1 MRDEERIYRL
11 LRQVAPGTPLREGI
25 ENVLHAGT
33 GGLIV
38 LGDGPEVL
46 VLAAGGFDMDFP
58 FTPAALYELS
68 KMDGAIILTADAK
81 RIVRANVQLVPDPNV
96 PSVETGIRHR
106 SAERVSRQ
114 TGAVVVAVSQRRHQ
128 VTLYQGT
135 LRHVLRDAAQV
146 LGRANQALQA
156 LERQRI
162 ALAAEL
168 ADLDAVEFSSEAT
181 LSDVTSA
188 VQRFAL
194 LDRIAR
200 EVSGYVEELGIEGR
214 MVAVQL
220 HELTRSLSEEIL
232 YVLRDYAADS
242 SLDHARGVREQLA
255 VWSAEALLDLGA
267 VARSLGQTG
276 ELEQVVQPRGLRML
290 RRVPRLPPPVADKLV
305 QRFGSLA
312 RLLGASLEELDAVEG
327 IGTARAHAIRRHLAR
342 LRDVAR

>member
-1 MRDEERIYRL
+1 MRDEERLHRL

-46 VLAAGGFDMDFP
+46 ALAAGGFDMDCP

-68 KMDGAIILTADAK
+68 KMDGAIILAADAK
-81 RIVRANVQLVPDPNV
+81 RIVRANVQLVPDPSV

-114 TGAVVVAVSQRRHQ
+114 TGTVVVAVSQRRHQ
-128 VTLYQGT
+128 VTLYQGN

-162 ALAAEL
+162 ALVGEL
-168 ADLDAVEFSSEAT
+168 SELDTMEFSAEAT
-181 LSDVTSA
+181 LADVASA

-200 EVSGYVEELGIEGR
+200 EVHGYVEELGSEGR
-214 MVAVQL
+214 MVAMQL

-242 SLDHARGVREQLA
+242 SLDYARGLREQLA
-255 VWSAEALLDLGA
+255 AWSAEALLDPGA
-267 VARSLGQTG
+267 IARSLGQTG
-276 ELEQVVQPRGLRML
+276 ELEQVVQPRGLRVL
-290 RRVPRLPPPVADKLV
+290 RRVPRLPPPVADKLA
-305 QRFGSLA
+305 QRFGSLG

-342 LRDVAR
+342 LREVAR

>member
-1 MRDEERIYRL
+1 MRDDERLHRL

-46 VLAAGGFDMDFP
+46 ALAAGGFDMDCP
-58 FTPAALYELS
+58 FSPANLYELS
-68 KMDGAIILTADAK
+68 KMDGAIILTADAR
-81 RIVRANVQLVPDPNV
+81 RIVRANVQLVPDPGV

-114 TGAVVVAVSQRRHQ
+114 TGATVVAVSQRRRQ

-146 LGRANQALQA
+146 LGRANQGLGA
-156 LERQRI
+156 LERQRM
-162 ALAAEL
+162 ALVAEIS
-168 ADLDAVEFSSEAT
+168 DLDRVEFSGEVT
-181 LSDVTSA
+181 LADVAAA

-200 EVSGYVEELGIEGR
+200 EVSGYVEELGTEGR
-214 MVAVQL
+214 LVAMQL
-220 HELTRSLSEEIL
+220 HELTRSLSEEIH
-232 YVLRDYAADS
+232 YVLRDYASDS
-242 SLDHARGVREQLA
+242 SLDHARSLREQLA
-255 VWSAEALLDLGA
+255 AWSAEALLDLTA
-267 VARSLGQTG
+267 VARSLGQSG
-276 ELEQVVQPRGLRML
+276 ELEQVVAPRGLRML
-290 RRVPRLPPPVADKLV
+290 RRVPRLPPPVADKLA
-305 QRFGSLA
+305 QQFGTLA

-327 IGTARAHAIRRHLAR
+327 IGAARALAIRRHLAR
-342 LRDVAR
+342 LREVAR

>member
-1 MRDEERIYRL
+1 MRDEERLHRL

-38 LGDGPEVL
+38 LGDVPEVL
-46 VLAAGGFDMDFP
+46 ALAAGGFDMDFP
-58 FTPAALYELS
+58 FAPAALYELS
-68 KMDGAIILTADAK
+68 KMDGAIILTSDAK
-81 RIVRANVQLVPDPNV
+81 RIVRANVQLVPDPSV

-114 TGAVVVAVSQRRHQ
+114 TGVVVVAVSQRRHQ

-135 LRHVLRDAAQV
+135 LRHVLRDTAQV
-146 LGRANQALQA
+146 LGRANQALGA
-156 LERQRI
+156 LERQRVALVTEI
-162 ALAAEL
+162 AE
-168 ADLDAVEFSSEAT
+168 LDAVEFSGEAT
-181 LSDVTSA
+181 LIDVASA

-200 EVSGYVEELGIEGR
+200 EVAGYVEELGTEGR
-214 MVAVQL
+214 MVAMQL
-220 HELTRSLSEEIL
+220 HELTRALSEEIH

-242 SLDHARGVREQLA
+242 SIEHARALREQLA
-255 VWSAEALLDLGA
+255 AWSAEALLDLGA
-267 VARSLGQTG
+267 VARSLGQSG

-290 RRVPRLPPPVADKLV
+290 RRVPRLPPPVADKLA
-305 QRFGSLA
+305 QRFGTLG
-312 RLLGASLEELDAVEG
+312 RLLGASIEELDAVEG

-342 LRDVAR
+342 MRDVAR